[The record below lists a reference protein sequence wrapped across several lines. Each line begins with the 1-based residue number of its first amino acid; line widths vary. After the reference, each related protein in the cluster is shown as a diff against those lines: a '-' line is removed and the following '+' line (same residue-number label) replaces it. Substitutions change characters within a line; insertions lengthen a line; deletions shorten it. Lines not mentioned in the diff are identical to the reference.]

1 MSSKAAKFSPRWD
14 INPEGSQNLYVT
26 IDNIIVNILT
36 VSEIPRSFY
45 IIQSSRWLWK
55 VADRSEKTKNDRYGQ
70 YIEMADEPK
79 WPMYRNERYTEM
91 ADISKWPIY
100 RNGRYT
106 EMADRS
112 KKIKNEFISVPNDRR
127 LIDRILFC
135 SKISTRSALGNWFG
149 KSVKL
154 FTCML
159 SWVSRPRFFT
169 GIFTFWTWLYDK
181 SRTSRFSKFSNTSI
195 GTFVILLKGS
205 FTTLIDQ
212 GKPFKIHHNVII
224 TSSLRYRYVI
234 ITSSLLVHFRISFLM
249 ELR

>member
-1 MSSKAAKFSPRWD
+1 
-14 INPEGSQNLYVT
+14 
-26 IDNIIVNILT
+26 
-36 VSEIPRSFY
+36 
-45 IIQSSRWLWK
+45 
-55 VADRSEKTKNDRYGQ
+55 
-70 YIEMADEPK
+70 
-79 WPMYRNERYTEM
+79 MYRNGRHTKM
-91 ADISKWPIY
+91 GDVPKWPIY
-100 RNGRYT
+100 RNGWYI
-106 EMADRS
+106 EMTDRS
-112 KKIKNEFISVPNDRR
+112 NKTKNELISVPKERR

-154 FTCML
+154 LTCML

-212 GKPFKIHHNVII
+212 GKPFKIHYYIIITSSLRHHYVII
-224 TSSLRYRYVI
+224 TSSLRHHI
-234 ITSSLLVHFRISFLM
+234 LKNSFNLESLS
-249 ELR
+249 